1 MRDTNTAF
9 TIPLL
14 HRVMMFES
22 LGRVAS
28 SSTGFKN
35 EEDGILLEKFNTGT
49 SAEREE
55 AFVVI
60 FNRYDDQIQTNLR
73 IRGIPDDE
81 VQELRSHVWEIFIN
95 VLPNF
100 EWRGIPFS
108 HFLLSTTKKS
118 ADEYFRKLEENHC
131 IQLDEEINSLALSYL
146 DKALHEVDVSSN
158 LETPHPQVQKQAG
171 KLFAQ
176 YTAPLKP
183 QEKTVLRLIFYKGLN
198 SSQIANQLHLKP
210 GTVRQI
216 HRRAIDK
223 LRREWGGENT

>member
-1 MRDTNTAF
+1 MQDTNTTFA
-9 TIPLL
+9 IPLL
-14 HRVMMFES
+14 HRALLHES
-22 LGRVAS
+22 LERVTSGPA
-28 SSTGFKN
+28 GLEN

-55 AFVVI
+55 AFAVI
-60 FNRYDDQIQTNLR
+60 FNRYDSQIQTNLR
-73 IRGIPDDE
+73 LRGIPPDE

-95 VLPNF
+95 TLPRF

-108 HFLLSTTKKS
+108 HFLLSTAKRS
-118 ADEYFRKLEENHC
+118 ADEYFRELEESRC
-131 IQLDEEINSLALSYL
+131 IQLDEEIHSLALSYL
-146 DKALHEVDVSSN
+146 DRALNEVDVSPN
-158 LETPHPQVQKQAG
+158 RDTPHPQVQKQAG

-176 YTAPLKP
+176 YTSSLKS

-198 SSQIANQLHLKP
+198 SSQIADQLNLKP

-223 LRREWGGENT
+223 LRREWGGESK